1 MVTIVPRARDGRQ
14 PARKSRTATHDRP
27 PGVQRSVGAQDAI
40 GPPRRRRQI
49 GEIDVQRRK
58 LFELYYADQ
67 ITPESFHA
75 EDLRLNEQLAALQQ
89 EREPEPT
96 DNGIEQFDRVVSPL
110 LNWTGT
116 SSGRRHRHRAPHPA
130 R

>member
-1 MVTIVPRARDGRQ
+1 
-14 PARKSRTATHDRP
+14 
-27 PGVQRSVGAQDAI
+27 VGAQDAI

-58 LFELYYADQ
+58 LFEFYYADQ

-116 SSGRRHRHRAPHPA
+116 SSGTPPQTPSAAPCSMNSSSASTCSPTTSKSISEA
-130 R
+130 PEN